1 MAHGNGNGNGN
12 GNGRKAL
19 AVKTSPL
26 PEMGH
31 GRPTDAFRSRM
42 QMVLERAKAA
52 EVIERGISGDILE
65 QIATKDGP
73 VVGQIAA
80 NDRLNYIKF
89 AAYYAHGMPVQQVE
103 AKVAHIMIQVD
114 V

>member
-19 AVKTSPL
+19 AVKTATL
-26 PEMGH
+26 PEFGH
-31 GRPTDAFRSRM
+31 GRPTDAWRTRM
-42 QMVLERAKAA
+42 SLVLDRAKAA
-52 EVIERGISGDILE
+52 ERIERIISEGGDSDALN
-65 QIATKDGP
+65 ATK
-73 VVGQIAA
+73 
-80 NDRLNYIKF
+80 L